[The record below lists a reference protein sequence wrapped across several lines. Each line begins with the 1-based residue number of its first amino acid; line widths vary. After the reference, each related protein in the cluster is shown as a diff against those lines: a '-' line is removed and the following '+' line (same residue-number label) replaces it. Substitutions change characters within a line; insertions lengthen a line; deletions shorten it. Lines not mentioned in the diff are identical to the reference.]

1 MKKTK
6 ERNEIETNGKWN
18 EINVLNHRKIARERK
33 RKERKKGENGTR
45 VTKMAMFNK
54 R

>member
-18 EINVLNHRKIARERK
+18 EINVLNHRKI
-33 RKERKKGENGTR
+33 ERKKKEGEEERRKRNKSNQNGY
-45 VTKMAMFNK
+45 V
-54 R
+54 